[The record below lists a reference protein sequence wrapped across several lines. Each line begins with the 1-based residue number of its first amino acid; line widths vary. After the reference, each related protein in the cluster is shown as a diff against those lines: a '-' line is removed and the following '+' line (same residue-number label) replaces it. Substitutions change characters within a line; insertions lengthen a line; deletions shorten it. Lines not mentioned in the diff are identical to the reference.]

1 MVSSAPSS
9 SAPSPVYLPDG
20 DFDVVKILV
29 VGPFGI
35 GKTTAIQTVSE
46 IRSLHTEEPMT
57 QAAASVDDL
66 VVDGKKTTTVAIDF
80 GRITLH
86 GTRIVLFLFGTPGQE
101 RFRVIWDDVTQ
112 GALGALVLAD
122 TRRLGASFEVMG
134 LIEEAGLD
142 YVVALNQF
150 PGTPE
155 HALDHVRSALD
166 LEDHTPLVTCDARDR
181 TSVLGA
187 LRTLADH
194 LVSRAGA
201 DLS

>member
-1 MVSSAPSS
+1 MVSSPSS
-9 SAPSPVYLPDG
+9 SPPPPVYLPDG
-20 DFDVVKILV
+20 DFDLVKILI

-35 GKTTAIQTVSE
+35 GKTTAIKAVSE
-46 IRSLHTEEPMT
+46 ISSLHTEEPMT

-66 VVDGKKTTTVAIDF
+66 LDDGKTTTTVALDF
-80 GRITLH
+80 GRITLSRA
-86 GTRIVLFLFGTPGQE
+86 RIVLYLFGTPGQE
-101 RFRVIWDDVTQ
+101 RFQVIWDDITQ
-112 GALGALVLAD
+112 GALGALVLVD
-122 TRRLGASFEVMG
+122 TRRLGASFEAMG

-142 YVVALNQF
+142 YVVALNRF
-150 PGTPE
+150 PDTPE
-155 HALDHVRSALD
+155 HDLGLVRKKLD

-181 TSVLGA
+181 TSVLDA